1 MNYRRVV
8 AFVAA
13 VLLST
18 LCLIPVVNATD
29 ADGVM
34 MQDGKIMLMKGGKAV
49 APMENSMTMS
59 DGTTVTTDGSVK
71 MKDGSETRMKDGQM
85 MMMDGHMM
93 EGGQSGAMSGGSTG
107 GMNH

>member
-1 MNYRRVV
+1 MKNHRVITLT
-8 AFVAA
+8 AA

-18 LCLIPVVNATD
+18 FCLVPSLRAAD

-34 MQDGKIMLMKGGKAV
+34 MRDGKMMMMKDGKATG
-49 APMENSMTMS
+49 AMENSMAMPNGATVMN
-59 DGTTVTTDGSVK
+59 DGTVK
-71 MKDGSETRMKDGQM
+71 MKDGSETHMKDGQM

-93 EGGQSGAMSGGSTG
+93 EGGQSGAMSGSSTI